1 LRAPVCFKQN
11 TKSKRE
17 RSIPGERTDE
27 VTADMQKSLVLII
40 ANESPLRDALET
52 GLLRSGCSVITAH
65 SIELAV
71 QRAVVYLPKV
81 VVVVADVNGEESSA
95 ICSRIRSRMDAANT
109 PVFVMA
115 PDAEDVE
122 SVSDQGESHGRLV
135 DLTRFT
141 QGLAALA
148 SSTNESQM
156 TASHVH
162 VQGLHMD
169 RDAFRVSLLGR
180 ELQLTLTEFNI
191 LWRLARSGGAVL
203 TRQKLCDEC
212 SDDDADR
219 QCRSVDVHI
228 RSLRKKLDDHASLI
242 ETVRGVGYR
251 INDRSDSADP
261 ASADGQARARD
272 VASATSGS

>member
-1 LRAPVCFKQN
+1 M
-11 TKSKRE
+11 
-17 RSIPGERTDE
+17 DE
-27 VTADMQKSLVLII
+27 VTAAMQKSLVLII

-52 GLLRSGCSVITAH
+52 GLQRSGCSVITAQ
-65 SIELAV
+65 SAELAV
-71 QRAVVYLPKV
+71 QRATVYLPEV
-81 VVVVADVNGEESSA
+81 VVVGADIGNADGTT
-95 ICSRIRSRMDAANT
+95 ICDQIRSRIDSSNT

-122 SVSDQGESHGRLV
+122 AVADLGTAHGRLV
-135 DLTRFT
+135 DLARFT

-148 SSTNESQM
+148 TSTNESQM
-156 TASHVH
+156 TSSHVH

-169 RDAFRVSLLGR
+169 RDAFRVSLPGQ

-203 TRQKLCDEC
+203 SRQKLCDEC
-212 SDDDADR
+212 ADDEEGR

-228 RSLRKKLDDHASLI
+228 RSLRKKLDDHAWLI

-251 INDRSDSADP
+251 INDRTNTDSREADD
-261 ASADGQARARD
+261 SQAAD
-272 VASATSGS
+272 VASAVPGV

>member
-1 LRAPVCFKQN
+1 
-11 TKSKRE
+11 
-17 RSIPGERTDE
+17 
-27 VTADMQKSLVLII
+27 MQKSLILII
-40 ANESPLRDALET
+40 ASESPLRDALEN
-52 GLLRSGCSVITAH
+52 GLMRSGCGVITAD
-65 SIELAV
+65 SVELAA
-71 QRAVVYLPKV
+71 QRAAVYLPEV
-81 VVVVADVNGEESSA
+81 VVVSADVAGVDSES
-95 ICSRIRSRMDAANT
+95 ICSGIRSRVDSANM

-122 SVSDQGESHGRLV
+122 SVSDLRTTHGRLV
-135 DLTRFT
+135 DLTLFT

-191 LWRLARSGGAVL
+191 LWRLARSGGTVL

-212 SDDDADR
+212 ADDDADR
-219 QCRSVDVHI
+219 RCRSVDVHI
-228 RSLRKKLDDHASLI
+228 RSLRKKLDDHAWLI

-251 INDRSDSADP
+251 LNDRTSTLDDENDS
-261 ASADGQARARD
+261 QARVRN
-272 VASATSGS
+272 VASAASGT